1 MNNIFLT
8 NNLQI
13 NKKTLKA
20 NFVYYM
26 YVLYV
31 VMNNWKEHIKSNESK
46 CNCQKRE
53 REFLKI
59 SMRELAQRCYKY

>member
-1 MNNIFLT
+1 MKWIKVINKSIFLT
-8 NNLQI
+8 KNEQT

-31 VMNNWKEHIKSNESK
+31 VMNNWKEHI
-46 CNCQKRE
+46 
-53 REFLKI
+53 
-59 SMRELAQRCYKY
+59 